1 MGLITAC
8 LMRKFRYHSLS
19 CCAFKAMEPATE
31 QFAPQDDTYHDEA
44 KSERFLD
51 LIPIEKFRNFLPG
64 WRAVSSEASRYRDY
78 YGTLV

>member
-1 MGLITAC
+1 
-8 LMRKFRYHSLS
+8 
-19 CCAFKAMEPATE
+19 MEPATE